1 MTYVGEEKEVSKNT
15 NLKDDGVGACWT
27 VGTVTLCRRHWVMGE
42 AKKDVLRMNYR
53 IQLVMHK
60 CHEQIYF
67 PDLSQEC
74 CRVIIVYANVCA
86 RMLTRL
92 FIWMRVFFMLVVYTS

>member
-67 PDLSQEC
+67 HLIFLKNAAVLCLCMRMCAHACS
-74 CRVIIVYANVCA
+74 RVCLFGCVC
-86 RMLTRL
+86 
-92 FIWMRVFFMLVVYTS
+92 FSC